1 MRSTPS
7 RTVEVERD
15 RGNHMLLAIT
25 LGITLGVVGMTLIR
39 QFLGG
44 ALREATPPVLT
55 ASEFPRLAPPT
66 RVRTVSRRSLPLD
79 PMRPTGS
86 LNLGRRAA

>member
-1 MRSTPS
+1 
-7 RTVEVERD
+7 
-15 RGNHMLLAIT
+15 MLLAIT

-39 QFLGG
+39 QFLDG
-44 ALREATPPVLT
+44 ALREGTPPVLT

-66 RVRTVSRRSLPLD
+66 RVRTVSHGAHPRN
-79 PMRPTGS
+79 PMRPA